1 MAELSLW
8 TRLLEAPVEDMLPTA
23 YVEAPKTKIF
33 FWELFLSV
41 PFFLC

>member
-8 TRLLEAPVEDMLPTA
+8 TRLLEAPVEDMLPMA
-23 YVEAPKTKIF
+23 YVEAPKTKISF
-33 FWELFLSV
+33 CELFLLV